1 MVVGLFLLSLWR
13 IIVNNELE
21 GTGESIE
28 AAVADA
34 TGSEVTTGP
43 FSTVQD
49 IEVFEAPIQTEC
61 TFRSFQTS
69 LPNLQ
74 TLVVHEDV
82 PITSVC
88 RLGLANLRS
97 LQRVSIPSCLE
108 LGERALS
115 ASGRTGIILE
125 LQSLEYIG
133 IDCFQAAIVQGP
145 LSFPNLRT
153 IDDGAFYVCYSF
165 DSFEGPAVTRIGQF
179 SFNSCFFDSIS
190 LPKCTY
196 AGEFAFGGAVVD
208 RLELPLVT
216 DLREHCFAKMAHLEY
231 TSTPLIDR
239 IPRGCYAY
247 ASKLKQI
254 NMKPILSIGDSAFV
268 AANISC
274 LDLSFV
280 EEVGARA
287 FKAANGPSNIAMN
300 KVKVVGDFAFDGCQS
315 IRTFT
320 SSSATKLGMGCFAFC
335 SFLNYISIPSV
346 TEAGRGVFMGCLD
359 LMASALLISDT
370 VVPSYIF
377 EGMYIGETRTFYQT
391 SIGDGAFMGCPDIE
405 MLKLPLCLELGSSAA
420 EGCQE
425 LQYVS
430 IPKVQSISDGVFRNC
445 PRLSELVLPS
455 SEDTTSGLVLGA
467 EVFKNCTSLRE
478 FRCVVV
484 TSIGASCFDGT
495 GLSIFELPNIVNI
508 SDRAFR
514 GTSITAAVFENVE
527 CVGEYAFESCTNLV
541 TLSLPPS
548 ITTLSE
554 GICFNCPKLSEVIT
568 NATVI
573 SAHAFEGCIALS
585 SFDCSSVESLLSAC
599 FKGCQGIVEI
609 SLPSV
614 VTLNGDEHFSG
625 CVSLT
630 TIHLPVLRLVSV
642 DSRHIFEGCVS
653 LKRIDLP
660 SFPPS
665 EFADDVFVNTHI
677 ETSGST
683 VPITLCLAKDL
694 DYANY
699 STSGSQW
706 KHLASQVPKRYTEVC
721 AGYSEVTGHGLTGGQ
736 IAAITFGVILLVGLI
751 VATVFVVRYFIAKRY
766 VIYETS
772 RDNAL
777 TKTIIN
783 DFG

>member
-13 IIVNNELE
+13 ITVNNELE
-21 GTGESIE
+21 GTGETIE
-28 AAVADA
+28 AAVANA
-34 TGSEVTTGP
+34 IGSQETTGP

-69 LPNLQ
+69 VPNLE
-74 TLVVHEDV
+74 TLIVHEGV
-82 PITSVC
+82 PIISIC
-88 RLGLANLRS
+88 RLGLSNLRS

-125 LQSLEYIG
+125 LESLEYIG

-145 LSFPNLRT
+145 LSFPNLKT

-165 DSFEGPAVTRIGQF
+165 DSFEGPYVTRIGQF
-179 SFNSCFFDSIS
+179 SFNSCFFDRIS
-190 LPKCTY
+190 LPTCTY

-216 DLREHCFAKMAHLEY
+216 EVREHCFAKMANLEY
-231 TSTPLIDR
+231 VSTPLIDR
-239 IPRGCYAY
+239 IPHGCYAY

-254 NMKPILSIGDSAFV
+254 IMRPILSIGETAFV

-274 LDLSFV
+274 LDLSCV
-280 EEVGARA
+280 EQVGARA
-287 FKAANGPSNIAMN
+287 FKAASGPNNIVMD
-300 KVKVVGDFAFDGCQS
+300 KVNVVGDSAFDGCQS
-315 IRTFT
+315 IRTFS
-320 SSSATKLGMGCFAFC
+320 SSSATKLGIGCFAFC
-335 SFLNYISIPSV
+335 SFLNYISIPNV

-359 LMASALLISDT
+359 LMASALLISDA

-377 EGMYIGETRTFYQT
+377 EGMYIGDTRTFYQT

-405 MLKLPLCLELGSSAA
+405 MLKLPLCLELGSSVA

-425 LQYVS
+425 LRYVS
-430 IPKVQSISDGVFRNC
+430 IPKVQSIGDGVFRNC
-445 PRLSELVLPS
+445 PRLSELVFPS
-455 SEDTTSGLVLGA
+455 EETTSGLVLGA

-478 FRCVVV
+478 FRCVGV
-484 TSIGASCFDGT
+484 TAVGASCFDGS
-495 GLSIFELPNIVNI
+495 GLSIFELPNVVNI
-508 SDRAFR
+508 SERAFR
-514 GTSITAAVFENVE
+514 GTGITAAVFENVE

-541 TLSLPPS
+541 TLSLPPA

-554 GICFNCPKLSEVIT
+554 GICFDCQKLSEVMT

-573 SAHAFEGCIALS
+573 SAHAFEGCVALS
-585 SFDCSSVESLLSAC
+585 SCVFSSVESLLSAC
-599 FKGCQGIVEI
+599 FKGCQAIVEI
-609 SLPSV
+609 SLPSA

-625 CVSLT
+625 CVSLA

-665 EFADDVFVNTHI
+665 EFSDDVFVNTHI

-699 STSGSQW
+699 STGGSQW
-706 KHLASQVPKRYTEVC
+706 KHLSSQVPNGYTEVC
-721 AGYSEVTGHGLTGGQ
+721 AGYSEVTGSHGLTGGQ
-736 IAAITFGVILLVGLI
+736 IAAITFGVILLLGLI